1 MKTNKTLLLIGL
13 FLLSA
18 AVFTTSGCKKKT
30 ETPADPSFVVSAI
43 PTGDNLEFIG
53 YCSTD
58 DVRLTKVII
67 RDPLLNQYTYTAGG
81 DIWLMNEGITFGDA
95 YAKQLGT
102 WRFTFVGSVVSDS
115 RSFSVEATIS
125 VTGK

>member
-1 MKTNKTLLLIGL
+1 MKTSKTLFLIGL

-18 AVFTTSGCKKKT
+18 VVFTTSGCKKKS
-30 ETPADPSFVVSAI
+30 DPPPDPTFVVTAI
-43 PTGDNLEFIG
+43 PTGDVLEFVA

-67 RDPLLNQYTYTAGG
+67 KDALLNQYTYTAGG
-81 DIWLMNEGITFGDA
+81 DIWIKDEGITFPDT

-115 RSFSVEATIS
+115 RSFSVESTIYI
-125 VTGK
+125 TGK